1 VKAAR
6 VTIRQAQDLAVG
18 ACREAQLFPVKARNR
33 DRLFRNRALGN
44 LKSMWTRTAFTWS
57 WPILELRRPISV
69 TFILT
74 SIAEHSGMRP
84 MIMLILG
91 ALLLVVGGVLD
102 SVFRLS

>member
-1 VKAAR
+1 
-6 VTIRQAQDLAVG
+6 
-18 ACREAQLFPVKARNR
+18 
-33 DRLFRNRALGN
+33 
-44 LKSMWTRTAFTWS
+44 M
-57 WPILELRRPISV
+57 LELRRPISV

-74 SIAEHSGMRP
+74 SIAEHSGVRP